1 MITAIYT
8 RQSLE
13 KKDSISLESQANFC
27 LSLINDNEEYK
38 IYSDSGWSGKNIER
52 PQMQQLLTDIKSGKI
67 SKVLVYKLDRISR
80 SVLDFNRLLE
90 LFKKYNV
97 EFNSY
102 SENLDTTSPIGRAMI
117 NIISVFA
124 QLEREQTAERV
135 RDNYYQRAKQ
145 GSFLG
150 GTVPYGFNKS
160 STIINGKK
168 VPILVPNE
176 QQQEIIKYIF
186 SLYAQRDLSL
196 GDVQRIL
203 NSQEIKSAKGT
214 NWDSSK
220 VSKILRSPLYVR
232 ADSNIYN
239 YYKARGAIITSDI
252 NDFQGINGCF
262 IIGKRKASDRRY
274 TDVTDHQLSL
284 SIHEG
289 FIESDTFLKCQY
301 KLDKNVRI
309 TNSGQSKI
317 SFLSGL
323 FKCAKCSSSM
333 QIMKSGKKSY
343 ILCRGK
349 YVGKCEGSK
358 TIHLEEVEQLVANEI
373 QKKLQELKST
383 KLTSSNLNA
392 KTINEINIKIT
403 KIDEE
408 IQGLLDKIL
417 EATPVV
423 MEYINKKVEELD
435 KQRKKLLGE
444 LQSKSIDNSF
454 EDLEQVLSVDF
465 AQLDFDKKREVA
477 RTLIDKIELSDE
489 VIRIRFKT

>member
-1 MITAIYT
+1 MVAIYT

-27 LSLINDNEEYK
+27 LNLINDGEEYK
-38 IYSDSGWSGKNIER
+38 IYSDSGFSGKNIER

-90 LFKKYNV
+90 LFKEYNV

-102 SENLDTTSPIGRAMI
+102 SENLDTSSPMGRAMI
-117 NIISVFA
+117 NIISTFA

-135 RDNYYQRAKQ
+135 TDNYYSRAKD
-145 GSFLG
+145 GRFLG

-160 STIINGKK
+160 TTILNGKSI
-168 VPILVPNE
+168 PILVENKE
-176 QQQEIIKYIF
+176 QAQIVKYIF

-196 GDVQRIL
+196 GDVQRTL
-203 NSQEIKSAKGT
+203 NAQEIKSAKGT

-220 VSKILRSPLYVR
+220 VSKILRNPLYVR
-232 ADSNIYN
+232 ADASIYH
-239 YYKARGAIITSDI
+239 YYKGRGCLITNDISDFI
-252 NDFQGINGCF
+252 GEHGCF

-274 TDVTDHQLSL
+274 TDIKDHQLSL

-301 KLDKNVRI
+301 KLDKNARI
-309 TNSGQSKI
+309 TNSGQSKV
-317 SFLSGL
+317 SWLSGL

-343 ILCRGK
+343 ILCRGR

-358 TIHLEEVEQLVANEI
+358 TIYLEEVEKLVANEI
-373 QKKLQELKST
+373 QKKIEELKST

-392 KTINEINIKIT
+392 KAINEINIKIT

-417 EATPVV
+417 EATPTV
-423 MEYINKKVEELD
+423 MQYINNKVEELD
-435 KQRKKLLGE
+435 KERKQLLVE

-454 EDLEQVLSVDF
+454 EDLEEVLSVNF
-465 AQLDFDKKREVA
+465 KELDFDKKREVA

-489 VIRIRFKT
+489 VCRIRFRA